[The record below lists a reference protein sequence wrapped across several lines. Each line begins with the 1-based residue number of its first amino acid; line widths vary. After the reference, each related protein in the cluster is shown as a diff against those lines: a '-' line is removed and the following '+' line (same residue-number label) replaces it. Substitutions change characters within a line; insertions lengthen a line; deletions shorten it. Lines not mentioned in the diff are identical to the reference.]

1 MHMQIKEDLPLLLT
15 VREASKYS
23 GLGINKIR
31 EISDNASCDFVIWNG
46 NKRMIKRKQFENW
59 LQKEMYI

>member
-1 MHMQIKEDLPLLLT
+1 MQIKEDLPLLLT

>member
-1 MHMQIKEDLPLLLT
+1 MQLSEELPLLLS
-15 VREASKYS
+15 VKEASKYS

-31 EISDNASCDFVIWNG
+31 EISDSSKCDFVIWNR
-46 NKRMIKRKQFENW
+46 NKRMIKRKQFEEW

>member
-1 MHMQIKEDLPLLLT
+1 MQLSEELPLLLS
-15 VREASKYS
+15 VKEASKYS

-31 EISDNASCDFVIWNG
+31 EISDSSKCDFVTCNG
-46 NKRMIKRKQFENW
+46 NKRMIKRKQFEEW

>member
-1 MHMQIKEDLPLLLT
+1 MQIKEDLPLLLT

-31 EISDNASCDFVIWNG
+31 EISDNASCEFVIWNG

>member
-1 MHMQIKEDLPLLLT
+1 MQLSEELPLLLC
-15 VREASKYS
+15 VKEASKYS

-31 EISDNASCDFVIWNG
+31 EISDSSKCDFVIWNG
-46 NKRMIKRKQFENW
+46 NKRMIKRKQFEEW